1 MNVSFIF
8 PVCQYHKIVFITRKI
23 CTIVMPHE
31 AKNFSVDKTQ
41 ALGSLML
48 GSIIKTTKETE
59 Y

>member
-1 MNVSFIF
+1 
-8 PVCQYHKIVFITRKI
+8 
-23 CTIVMPHE
+23 MPHE